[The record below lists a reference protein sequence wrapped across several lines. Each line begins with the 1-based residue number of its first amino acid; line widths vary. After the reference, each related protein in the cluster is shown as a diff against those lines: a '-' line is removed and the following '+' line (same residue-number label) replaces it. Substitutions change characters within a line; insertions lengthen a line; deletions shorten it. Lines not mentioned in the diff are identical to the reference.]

1 MVVISSVELDGIKN
15 SDVPQNASL
24 KALIHDIYCG
34 VSVAISHSD
43 AKESKAFFFR
53 KILASGV
60 KCKCLS

>member
-43 AKESKAFFFR
+43 AKESKAFFLE
-53 KILASGV
+53 KY
-60 KCKCLS
+60 